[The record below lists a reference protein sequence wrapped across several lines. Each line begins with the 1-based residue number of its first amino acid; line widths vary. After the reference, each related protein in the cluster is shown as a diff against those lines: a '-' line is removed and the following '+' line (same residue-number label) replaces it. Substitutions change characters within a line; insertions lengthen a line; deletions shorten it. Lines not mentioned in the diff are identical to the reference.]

1 MRRDVTRGIA
11 AIVLLVLT
19 AAASAC
25 SSGKSPAITAAP
37 CTTAGV
43 TSQEIRLGL
52 LYSDTGASSAT
63 LAVARAGVD
72 ARIGQANAGGG
83 IHGRKIVYD
92 WQDDPGT
99 PEANT
104 LGARNLIEGRHD
116 FGLMEYTLGAGA
128 SAQYLADR
136 DVPVSG
142 LAVGDAWP
150 KYRNMFSFSYTTG
163 GSVDTYGQFVKS
175 RGGTRAALLR
185 TALSSEVGNA
195 GTKLVDSLESVGI
208 PTVAQVPYT
217 PGADSPAVTAQKIID
232 SGADTL
238 LAVVDAGVALPPV
251 LTALHT
257 AGKQMKVILSVSGYD
272 NQLLRQAG
280 PAMAGVVVP
289 VFYRPFEAGGPAIAR
304 YTAAMSNYA
313 PQVQNPTQEIAMIAY
328 INTDLFLKGLQ
339 MAGPCPTRKGF
350 TEALR
355 SVTSYDAGGLLE
367 PPINIRN
374 GLGKPTT
381 CWSFVQANDTGSAF
395 NVIDQNRCGQ
405 TLPTA

>member
-1 MRRDVTRGIA
+1 MRRGLTLGIA
-11 AIVLLVLT
+11 AIVLVL
-19 AAASAC
+19 AAGASAC
-25 SSGKSPAITAAP
+25 SSGRTPAITAASCP
-37 CTTAGV
+37 TPGV
-43 TSQEIRLGL
+43 TPQEIRLGL

-72 ARIGQANAGGG
+72 ARLGQANAGGG
-83 IHGRKIVYD
+83 INGRKIVYD

-99 PEANT
+99 PQANM

-116 FGLMEYTLGAGA
+116 FGLLEYSLAAGA

-150 KYRNMFSFSYTTG
+150 KYRTMFSFAYTTG

-195 GTKLVDSLESVGI
+195 GAKLVESLQSVGI

-217 PGADSPAVTAQKIID
+217 PGADSPTAAAQKIID

-251 LTALHT
+251 LTALRA
-257 AGKQMKVILSVSGYD
+257 AGKNMKVILSVSGYD

-289 VFYRPFEAGGPAIAR
+289 VFYRPFEAGGLAIAR
-304 YTAAMSNYA
+304 YTAAMTDYA

-367 PPINIRN
+367 PPIDVRN

-381 CWSFVQANDTGSAF
+381 CWSFVQANDTGTAF
-395 NVIDQNRCGQ
+395 TIVDQNRCGRA
-405 TLPTA
+405 LPAA